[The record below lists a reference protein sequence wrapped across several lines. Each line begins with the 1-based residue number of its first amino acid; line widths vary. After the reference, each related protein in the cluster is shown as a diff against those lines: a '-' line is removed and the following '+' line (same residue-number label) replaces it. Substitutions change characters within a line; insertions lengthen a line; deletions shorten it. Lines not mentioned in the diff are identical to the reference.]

1 MARFR
6 DRMDRDSPDW
16 EVAAVTGRINLY
28 YFTGTIQD
36 GLLYIPRDGD
46 AVFWVRRSLEKATAE
61 SAFPDI
67 RGMTSYRDAAAVTG
81 RIKKPLYLE
90 LDAVTLA
97 QYGRMQKHFAFPS
110 ALPLDAQ
117 VAAVRA
123 KKSPYEFALMFNHAT
138 FGDNDILLTSGT
150 YDTSSNV
157 GPLQTRTY
165 VFNVMTNASDGTY
178 YPTFSLDFRDANSLY
193 YRTPVKV
200 DNTPLMLSVVDQPD
214 AYTQGKKETITVQV
228 ANPRQ
233 NAVKNVVLKVAGN
246 GTTITPSEQY
256 IGWLPANSAKN
267 VTFDVTPNTETVLD
281 LALNYDNGDNH
292 HSVSQTLPIT
302 FGTDK
307 KQATPRVSNIE
318 VTLTGGVYHVTG
330 DVTNAGLTTANGV
343 TVTALSP
350 AVPQD
355 PYRSYVIGA
364 LKPDDFGSFEV
375 TFTAANETASVP
387 IEVSFKDS
395 DGNVITTDQDVG
407 ILGVVPEDA
416 NRQDSPVLPIIIVL
430 VVIAAGGYY
439 YYTKKIRK
447 Q

>member
-1 MARFR
+1 MAFSALVLPASGYTTL
-6 DRMDRDSPDW
+6 DSITAAGRVYVSNVTIDPGVLFTGD
-16 EVAAVTGRINLY
+16 EATVTFAVTNGNANSTSSTL
-28 YFTGTIQD
+28 D
-36 GLLYIPRDGD
+36 G
-46 AVFWVRRSLEKATAE
+46 V
-61 SAFPDI
+61 
-67 RGMTSYRDAAAVTG
+67 
-81 RIKKPLYLE
+81 
-90 LDAVTLA
+90 
-97 QYGRMQKHFAFPS
+97 
-110 ALPLDAQ
+110 
-117 VAAVRA
+117 
-123 KKSPYEFALMFNHAT
+123 MFNHAT
-138 FGDNDILLTSGT
+138 FGDNDIRLTSGT

-233 NAVKNVVLKVAGN
+233 NAVKNVVLDVTGN
-246 GTTITPSEQY
+246 GTTITPAEQY
-256 IGWLPANSAKN
+256 IGWLGANSAKN
-267 VTFDVTPNTETVLD
+267 VTFNVTPNTETVLG

-292 HSVSQTLPIT
+292 HSVTHTLPIT

-307 KQATPRVSNIE
+307 KQATPKISNVE
-318 VTLTGGVYHVTG
+318 VTLTSGVYHVTG

-375 TFTAANETASVP
+375 TFTAPNETASVP
-387 IEVSFKDS
+387 IQVSYKDS
-395 DGNVITTDQDVG
+395 DGNIITTDQDVG
-407 ILGVVPEDA
+407 ILGVMPDNA
-416 NRQDSPVLPIIIVL
+416 NRQDSPVLPIVIVL
-430 VVIAAGGYY
+430 VIIAAGGYY